1 MPQTI
6 VCLCAG
12 NYCRSP
18 MAEGL
23 LRREIERN
31 GHAGQI
37 VVRSAGTTDHYNGRP
52 PAPLVVQ
59 VVTERGGNLD
69 GHRPHQV
76 TPAEIAQAGLILAMA
91 QEHKDYIT
99 AHFPEAAPRTMLLS
113 EAVGLR
119 ADVPD
124 PGLQEL
130 GTLRR
135 CADLVENYIARG
147 YAEIL
152 RRMVNT

>member
-1 MPQTI
+1 
-6 VCLCAG
+6 
-12 NYCRSP
+12 
-18 MAEGL
+18 
-23 LRREIERN
+23 
-31 GHAGQI
+31 
-37 VVRSAGTTDHYNGRP
+37 
-52 PAPLVVQ
+52 
-59 VVTERGGNLD
+59 
-69 GHRPHQV
+69 
-76 TPAEIAQAGLILAMA
+76 MA

-135 CADLVENYIARG
+135 CADLIENYIARG

-152 RRMVNT
+152 RRTANT